1 MIILSLKERTPAR
14 MRSAIL
20 SAPQKAD
27 ALEVRLDAL
36 GRLDFAA
43 LRTLFAGA
51 PRPIIA
57 SCRRRRDGG
66 GYSGSEESRKEVLW
80 SALRAG
86 ASFLDLEFES
96 GVLSLAE
103 RISPHADI
111 GIIVSWHDRRRM
123 PQAPRMLYQ
132 RMARVPNATVVKIV
146 GTARSL
152 SDVLEV
158 KELLAS
164 VSDQSPRI
172 ISFAMGEAGRLS
184 RIMALSW
191 GSYAT
196 YVSRGEGAQTAPGQI
211 SLPDLIGVY
220 RVEEIDRE
228 TRFAGII
235 GTPLGHTLSPVIQNA
250 AFHAHGLNYRYV
262 PLEITRLAELK
273 HLKTIVRD
281 LRLRGLSVTA
291 PYKIKVMKHLDL
303 VEPIARRIGAVNTV
317 IHDGTRLVGF
327 NTDATGGYAALRK
340 ALATQRLKVRGL
352 TMAVVGSGG
361 AARAIAHAVA
371 VGGAVVIVSSR
382 SAAPGR
388 ALARAVKGRWV
399 PLGRLAR
406 ESYDVLI
413 NCTPVGQI
421 ANGRPENGRL
431 PVPARAIKGKLVYDL
446 VYTPGATALLR
457 AASRRRI
464 PTLGGLEM
472 LVLQGAEQYQLF
484 SGRNAPVD
492 MMREAARQEL
502 YDHRAAG

>member
-1 MIILSLKERTPAR
+1 MIILSLAEKTPAR

-43 LRTLFAGA
+43 LRTLFAEA

-57 SCRRRRDGG
+57 TCRRRAEGG
-66 GYSGSEESRKEVLW
+66 GFSGPEENRKEMLW

-86 ASFLDLEFES
+86 ASFLDLEFDS

-111 GIIVSWHDRRRM
+111 GIIVSWHDMRRM
-123 PQAPRMLYQ
+123 PRAPEMLYK
-132 RMARVPNATVVKIV
+132 RMSRVPNATVVKIV

-158 KELLAS
+158 KELLGA
-164 VSDQSPRI
+164 VSESSPRI
-172 ISFAMGEAGRLS
+172 ISFAMGEPGRLS
-184 RIMALSW
+184 RIMALPW
-191 GSYAT
+191 GSWAT
-196 YVSRGEGAQTAPGQI
+196 YVSSGEGAQTAPGQI

-220 RVEEIDRE
+220 RVDDIDRE

-235 GTPLGHTLSPVIQNA
+235 GTPLGHSLSPVIQNA
-250 AFHAHGLNYRYV
+250 AFQTHGLNYRYV
-262 PLEITRLAELK
+262 PLEIARPVELK
-273 HLKTIVRD
+273 NLKTIVRQ

-291 PYKIKVMKHLDL
+291 PYKIKVMKYLDL
-303 VEPIARRIGAVNTV
+303 VEPLARRIGAVNTIV
-317 IHDGTRLVGF
+317 HDGQRLVGF
-327 NTDATGGYAALRK
+327 NTDATGGYAALRE
-340 ALATQRLKVRGL
+340 ALAAQRLKVRGL
-352 TMAVVGSGG
+352 TMVVVGSGG
-361 AARAIAHAVA
+361 SARAIAHAVA
-371 VGGAVVIVSSR
+371 SGGAKVIVSSR
-382 SAAPGR
+382 SERPGR
-388 ALARAVKGRWV
+388 ALAKGVSGRWV
-399 PLGRLAR
+399 PPGRLSR

-413 NCTPVGQI
+413 NCTPVGMI
-421 ANGRPENGRL
+421 GNGRSADGKL
-431 PVPARAIKGKLVYDL
+431 PVPAGAIKGKLVYDL
-446 VYTPGATALLR
+446 VYAPGATALLR
-457 AASRRRI
+457 AAARRNI

-484 SGRNAPVD
+484 SGRNAPID

-502 YDHRAAG
+502 LDQRPAG

>member
-1 MIILSLKERTPAR
+1 MIILSLAEKTPAR

-43 LRTLFAGA
+43 LRSLFTGA

-57 SCRRRRDGG
+57 TCRRRRDGG
-66 GYSGSEESRKEVLW
+66 GFSGPEENRKEILW
-80 SALRAG
+80 TALRAG

-96 GVLSLAE
+96 EVLSLAE

-111 GIIVSWHDRRRM
+111 GIIVSWHDMRRM
-123 PQAPRMLYQ
+123 PQAPRMLYK

-158 KELLAS
+158 KELLEAT
-164 VSDQSPRI
+164 SDATPRI
-172 ISFAMGEAGRLS
+172 ISFAMGEPGRLS
-184 RIMALSW
+184 RIMALPW
-191 GSYAT
+191 GSWAT
-196 YVSRGEGAQTAPGQI
+196 YVSRGEGTQTAPGQI

-220 RVEEIDRE
+220 RVDDIDRE

-250 AFHAHGLNYRYV
+250 AFQTHGLNYRYV
-262 PLEITRLAELK
+262 PLEITRPAELK
-273 HLKTIVRD
+273 DLKTIVRE

-291 PYKIKVMKHLDL
+291 PYKIQVMKYLDL
-303 VEPIARRIGAVNTV
+303 VEPLAQRIGAVNTV
-317 IHDGTRLVGF
+317 IHDGHRLVGL
-327 NTDATGGYAALRK
+327 NTDATGGYAALK
-340 ALATQRLKVRGL
+340 EALRAQRLKVRGL
-352 TMAVVGSGG
+352 TMVVVGSGG
-361 AARAIAHAVA
+361 AARAMAHAVSG
-371 VGGAVVIVSSR
+371 VGAQVIVSSR
-382 SAAPGR
+382 TARPGR
-388 ALARAVKGRWV
+388 ALARAVRGRWV
-399 PLGRLAR
+399 PLAKLSR
-406 ESYDVLI
+406 EDYDVLI

-421 ANGRPENGRL
+421 SNGRSENGRL
-431 PVPARAIKGKLVYDL
+431 PVPPRAIKGKLVYDL

-457 AASRRRI
+457 AAARRKI

-484 SGRNAPVD
+484 SGRNAPID

-502 YDHRAAG
+502 LDQRATG